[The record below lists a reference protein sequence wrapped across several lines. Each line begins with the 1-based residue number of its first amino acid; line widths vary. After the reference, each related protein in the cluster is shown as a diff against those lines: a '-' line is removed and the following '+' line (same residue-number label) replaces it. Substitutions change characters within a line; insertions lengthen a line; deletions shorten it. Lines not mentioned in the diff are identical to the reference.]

1 MADKIKIVLAAL
13 LVIAGLAGFYYFAD
27 SPAILRVASVLA
39 GFAAASV
46 VFWMTVPGKN
56 FYVYAQESVAE
67 TKKVVWPTRK
77 ETLQTTGIVF
87 VFVLVMSL
95 FLWAVD
101 SSLLFIVR
109 KFLGTGE

>member
-13 LVIAGLAGFYYFAD
+13 LVIAGLAGFYYLAE

>member
-13 LVIAGLAGFYYFAD
+13 LVIAGLAGFYYFAE
-27 SPAILRVASVLA
+27 SPAILRVGSVLA
-39 GFAAASV
+39 GFAAAAV
-46 VFWMTVPGKN
+46 VFWLTAPGKL